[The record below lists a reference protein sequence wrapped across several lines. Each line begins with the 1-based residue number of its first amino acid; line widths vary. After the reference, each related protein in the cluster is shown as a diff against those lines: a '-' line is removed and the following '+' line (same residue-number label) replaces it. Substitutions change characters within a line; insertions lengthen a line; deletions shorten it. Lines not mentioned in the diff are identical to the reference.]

1 MNEYYKYLKIFKN
14 EIKQKQLLH
23 IDQSFIDFAI
33 SSILRS
39 GPIVSLEILLCNFMQ
54 LVRNEYIFQ
63 QILSFG
69 ILRQGK
75 LTNIFVVFFRQIEV
89 AIFVEENHTVMC
101 WRSTFESRNLFCLTS
116 FPFKFLHHH

>member
-75 LTNIFVVFFRQIEV
+75 LTNIFVVFFSS
-89 AIFVEENHTVMC
+89 N
-101 WRSTFESRNLFCLTS
+101 
-116 FPFKFLHHH
+116 